1 MTEQELLSHKRITP
15 EIAAKYLQDGTTAQ
29 EIRVKARYGHIPFCS
44 AEQPSGKRWV
54 YRVNPGLLI
63 KYKNG
68 IPTNGVPTDTARH
81 STKKN
86 VIAPSQQNM
95 ELLSTNTFTQETGG
109 IVWEITIKSWKKQ
122 DNAK

>member
-15 EIAAKYLQDGTTAQ
+15 EIAAKYLQDGTTAN
-29 EIRVKARYGHIPFCS
+29 EIRVKARYGHIPYCS

-63 KYKNG
+63 QYKSGGNCSG
-68 IPTNGVPTDTARH
+68 NT
-81 STKKN
+81 STPACTSPGKK
-86 VIAPSQQNM
+86 ANM

-109 IVWEITIKSWKKQ
+109 IVWEITIKSWKKS
-122 DNAK
+122 DRTK